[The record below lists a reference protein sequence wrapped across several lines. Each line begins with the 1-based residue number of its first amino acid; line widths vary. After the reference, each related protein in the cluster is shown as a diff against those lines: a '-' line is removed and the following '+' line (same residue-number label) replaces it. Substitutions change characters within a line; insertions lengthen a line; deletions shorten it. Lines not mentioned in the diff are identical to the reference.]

1 MSQGTDPNFTEYVG
15 KISYDVLHVID
26 FPPGLDNIF
35 MNITD
40 MFTAI
45 SGPFA
50 IIASEGK
57 DTTEFYAGCFNDVR
71 MAKCA
76 TWYNLCTFE
85 DLCREL
91 EARVEEVTKTLAI
104 DSQLNMIIGG
114 SAQKLCFEYE
124 HFMFHQKMTADRI
137 AFYLSSFFK
146 QKHRNIFTLRE
157 SVKQFLERPDHPK
170 HRYALAIDAVVSKH
184 QSFLS
189 PIHSSESGRG
199 QTERDILSHQYFIPF
214 ASPYVQ
220 ITPPGKVSVV
230 FQAAVNRRTV
240 APESAK
246 AILHERYN
254 HIAEFTKDML
264 DAFFNA

>member
-1 MSQGTDPNFTEYVG
+1 M
-15 KISYDVLHVID
+15 K
-26 FPPGLDNIF
+26 
-35 MNITD
+35 ITD
-40 MFTAI
+40 AFNAT

-50 IIASEGK
+50 IIEREGK
-57 DTTEFYAGCFNDVR
+57 NTTEFYAGCFTDVR
-71 MAKCA
+71 LAICA

-85 DLCREL
+85 NLCKEL
-91 EARVEEVTKTLAI
+91 EERVEEVTKTHVI
-104 DSQLNMIIGG
+104 NSQLHMNTGG

-146 QKHRNIFTLRE
+146 QEHGNIFKVLK
-157 SVKQFLERPDHPK
+157 SVKQFSERPDHPK
-170 HRYALAIDAVVSKH
+170 HRYALAIGAVVSKH
-184 QSFLS
+184 QSFLNS
-189 PIHSSESGRG
+189 IHSSTSGRG
-199 QTERDILSHQYFIPF
+199 QTERDIVSHQNFIAF

-220 ITPPGKVSVV
+220 ITPPGEVTVV
-230 FQAAVNRRTV
+230 FQAAVNRKTV
-240 APESAK
+240 ASESAR